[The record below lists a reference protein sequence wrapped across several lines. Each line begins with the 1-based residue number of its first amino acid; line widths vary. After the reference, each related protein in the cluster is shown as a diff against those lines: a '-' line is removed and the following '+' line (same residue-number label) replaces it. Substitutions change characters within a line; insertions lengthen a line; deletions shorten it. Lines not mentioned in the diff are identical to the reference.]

1 LIYKKQGEDFENEE
15 LIFDK
20 SIIVKK

>member
-1 LIYKKQGEDFENEE
+1 LISKKLGEDFENEE

>member
-1 LIYKKQGEDFENEE
+1 LISKKQGEDFENEE